1 MLFAPGAVYQMI
13 DAMKKFLFASL
24 FMLVLGS
31 AQADALYILFEPA
44 CMDRLEYTY
53 SNVEGNAPYVAYHIN
68 VNPGEKIVLELGVE
82 DKTLQPSL
90 PAQLMR
96 CSNTIFD
103 ERLVNEINS
112 KIRRVFMV
120 VRIRENTFLVSP
132 VVQAARYLRAEDF
145 IFYDSPQHRF
155 QFDLKMGIIG
165 ENIAFKNPKSQVFFE
180 GKLHNDCSGAFLF
193 HQYTNGDA
201 KPHTDLVLIPEIGI
215 VELRNG
221 INAED
226 AMRNILRLNMV
237 NSKPVG
243 EYLQWLCQSNSGQAP
258 PSIGGQASQPAPS
271 SEFITIG
278 ANPQP
283 SGVSSDLA
291 ARGGQQ
297 PTAAPAAA
305 STPSTAATTH
315 TVQKGETLFRISK
328 NYGVTVEQLKQW
340 NNKGGSNT
348 IFPGEKLRV
357 SQANNS
363 VSAKVPAGGAGA
375 TSSYDQVAPIPTA
388 TTSTE
393 NTHRV
398 AAGETM
404 ASIALRYGYTE
415 ARLRQINNIGR
426 SEMPRIGQVLKT
438 SDCDCPPTAQPALPP
453 TTLTNLPP
461 DLSARSIE
469 ASSLPTEM
477 NAAAPARPGSDLFY
491 YDAFRSRGA
500 TEDQRYL
507 NTPYF
512 VDRPAVQ
519 PQTAA
524 TSSYSNSGG
533 RIYDGRPSASDQAA
547 AAPVNI
553 NQLLPRGSVDAQT
566 QPASTTTTTRTE
578 RSFYVVQ
585 EGDSLFRIGR
595 MYGVTVEHLRSVNNF
610 SATEVIIPG
619 QKVFIQ

>member
-1 MLFAPGAVYQMI
+1 MLFALGAVYQI
-13 DAMKKFLFASL
+13 IYAMKKFLFASL
-24 FMLVLGS
+24 FMLLLGR

-44 CMDRLEYTY
+44 CMDRLEYAY

-145 IFYDSPQHRF
+145 IFYDSPQYRF

-165 ENIAFKNPKSQVFFE
+165 ENIAFKNPRAQVFFE

-201 KPHTDLVLIPEIGI
+201 KPHSDLVLIPEIGI
-215 VELRNG
+215 VEMRHG

-226 AMRNILRLNMV
+226 AMKNILRLNLV

-243 EYLQWLCQSNSGQAP
+243 EYLQWLCQSSSGGLSAFSASNQAP
-258 PSIGGQASQPAPS
+258 QKAPAD
-271 SEFITIG
+271 EFITIG
-278 ANPQP
+278 ASPSQP
-283 SGVSSDLA
+283 TGISSDLT

-297 PTAAPAAA
+297 ATPVAGAQPAVE
-305 STPSTAATTH
+305 TTH

-328 NYGVTVEQLKQW
+328 QYGVTVDQVKQW
-340 NNKGGSNT
+340 NNKGNSNT
-348 IFPGEKLRV
+348 IYPGEKLRV
-357 SQANNS
+357 SPTNGTLA
-363 VSAKVPAGGAGA
+363 AKTVA
-375 TSSYDQVAPIPTA
+375 SYEQSAPIPGA
-388 TTSTE
+388 ASS
-393 NTHRV
+393 THRV

-404 ASIALRYGYTE
+404 ASIALRYGFTE
-415 ARLRQINNIGR
+415 ARFRQFNNMGKTD
-426 SEMPRIGQVLKT
+426 MPRIGQVLKT
-438 SDCDCPPTAQPALPP
+438 SDCNCPLTAQPSIPA

-461 DLSARSIE
+461 DLTARSIE
-469 ASSLPTEM
+469 PTALPTEM
-477 NAAAPARPGSDLFY
+477 NTPATPRPGSDLFY
-491 YDAFRSRGA
+491 YDAFRSRG
-500 TEDQRYL
+500 TTVDQRYL

-512 VDRPAVQ
+512 VDRRPAG
-519 PQTAA
+519 TAPN
-524 TSSYSNSGG
+524 SYGTSGG
-533 RIYDGRPSASDQAA
+533 RIYDSKPNARAQAA
-547 AAPVNI
+547 TPPVNI
-553 NQLLPRGSVDAQT
+553 NELLPKGYDAQA
-566 QPASTTTTTRTE
+566 QPVAAPAATTRTE

-595 MYGVTVEHLRSVNNF
+595 MYGVSVEHLRSVNNF

-619 QKVFIQ
+619 QKVFVQ